1 MGQLVLLVVGVIA
14 SGAFVAARY
23 AVAGEAGAKQLTD
36 GLFLPRPA
44 WESASTRARILFLL
58 VGPAAVYVVAAG
70 CALAAF
76 LAGGARQTD
85 TSGRVD
91 VVQGM
96 PAAAAGLRDG
106 DKIVMLNG
114 EPISTFDAIQAGV
127 RASTRE
133 TVDLDVEREGQPL
146 SFSVPKKDGRLGVRA
161 HVSVTPPDIQEAG
174 KRALVFPAQVVAAL
188 AGSVRDALLGAPRPA
203 ELAGP
208 ARLVAEMR
216 AAPPRGVAD
225 DFLAGATLASHVFLA
240 SLLLSA
246 LLVPWRAKKAG
257 G

>member
-1 MGQLVLLVVGVIA
+1 VGQLVLLVVGMIA

-23 AVAGEAGAKQLTD
+23 AVAGEARTKQLTD
-36 GLFLPRPA
+36 GLFLPRPV
-44 WESASTRARILFLL
+44 WERASTRERILFLL

-76 LAGGARQTD
+76 LAGGDQRTD

-96 PAAAAGLRDG
+96 PAAAAGVRNG
-106 DKIVMLNG
+106 DKIVMLDG
-114 EPISTFDAIQAGV
+114 EAVSNFDALQAGV
-127 RASTRE
+127 RASSRE
-133 TVDLDVEREGQPL
+133 TVDLGVERDGQQL
-146 SFSVPKKDGRLGVRA
+146 SFSVPKKDGRIGVRA
-161 HVSVTPPDIQEAG
+161 QVIVTPPDIQDASA
-174 KRALVFPAQVVAAL
+174 RALVFPAQVVAAL
-188 AGSVRDALLGAPRPA
+188 ARSVRDALLGPSRPA

-216 AAPPRGVAD
+216 AAPQRGVAD
-225 DFLAGATLASHVFLA
+225 YFQAGAALASHLFLA

-246 LLVPWRAKKAG
+246 LLLPWRSKKTG